1 MRDSHRRLHG
11 RKAQK
16 KTAGTGGKGEREKEE
31 MKPRDSERGGRV
43 AGRETRMRTGDSS

>member
-1 MRDSHRRLHG
+1 MRDSHRRSMEG
-11 RKAQK
+11 KRK

-43 AGRETRMRTGDSS
+43 AGRGTRMRAEDSS